1 MSCCFPSPSRFSSN
15 NSLQSL
21 SSELIYVTPNQTLK
35 LSLGDFAPRK
45 FAEPNSFS
53 NRSTKT
59 IKDTGSFEIVVR
71 SSRCKHC
78 VHPTTPYDHKLS
90 KTYQVRLGVVLLSF
104 LLERWLL
111 WNGWGFENR
120 EGRANIYKYIHNTS
134 QYIFFKWCYV
144 IILFFPR
151 GWGCKCTLTHTHT

>member
-1 MSCCFPSPSRFSSN
+1 MSCCFPSPSRFSSK

-21 SSELIYVTPNQTLK
+21 SFELIYVTPNQTLK
-35 LSLGDFAPRK
+35 TFTGGFNLQ
-45 FAEPNSFS
+45 ENSQTPTVFP

-90 KTYQVRLGVVLLSF
+90 KTYQVRFAVVLLSF

-111 WNGWGFENR
+111 WNGWGFESR
-120 EGRANIYKYIHNTS
+120 EGRAHIYKYIHNTYS
-134 QYIFFKWCYV
+134 SSGV
-144 IILFFPR
+144 MSSLFFFLPWMR
-151 GWGCKCTLTHTHT
+151 M